1 MLIHSLW
8 QLYGRNPGNN
18 KQQQKNKTK
27 KRNIEKISVHL
38 DTMGHHTVLFLNDK
52 NI

>member
-1 MLIHSLW
+1 MH
-8 QLYGRNPGNN
+8 GRNPGNN
-18 KQQQKNKTK
+18 KQQKKKRK

-38 DTMGHHTVLFLNDK
+38 DTMGHHRVLLLNDK

>member
-8 QLYGRNPGNN
+8 QLYGRNPDNN
-18 KQQQKNKTK
+18 KQKKKMK

-38 DTMGHHTVLFLNDK
+38 DTMDQHTVLFLNDK